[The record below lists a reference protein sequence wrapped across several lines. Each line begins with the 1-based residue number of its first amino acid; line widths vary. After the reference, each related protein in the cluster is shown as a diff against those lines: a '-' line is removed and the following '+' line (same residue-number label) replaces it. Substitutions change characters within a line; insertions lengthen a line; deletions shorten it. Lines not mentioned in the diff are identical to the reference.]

1 MGDDGHVEQVLDA
14 SRKRAI
20 AAEVLCALPQWFGIP
35 ESTHEYIDDSAGQPF
50 WAYVRGGA
58 AIGFVT
64 VERTSDCVADI
75 HVLGVLPQYHRQ
87 GVGRELVRAV
97 LGDCRDQGMQFLQV
111 KTVAAGHDE
120 AYDRTNRFYEAM
132 GFRRFEVFPT
142 LWDAANPCQVLVM
155 TVPPRDADSGAD
167 EPFWRGL
174 DALASASR
182 VVVDRPRGSRHP
194 RFPDLVY
201 PLDYGYLD
209 GTTGGDGEGIDCW
222 LGSGGTDVTAVFVTA
237 DPGKR
242 DAEVKLCLGCDEA
255 TLAEL
260 RRWYEPQ
267 NQQCLLVRRAVS
279 PPDHEGDGH

>member
-1 MGDDGHVEQVLDA
+1 MTDVGRVEQVLDPG
-14 SRKRAI
+14 RKRAV
-20 AAEVLCALPQWFGIP
+20 AATVLCALPQWFGIP
-35 ESTHEYIDDSAGQPF
+35 ESTQAYIDDSAGQPF
-50 WAYVRGGA
+50 WAYVRGGE

-64 VERTSDCVADI
+64 VEHTSDCVAEI
-75 HVLGVLPQYHRQ
+75 HVLGVLPQHHRQ

-97 LGDCRDQGMQFLQV
+97 LDRCREQGLQFLQV
-111 KTVAAGHDE
+111 KTVVAGHDE

-155 TVPPRDADSGAD
+155 AVPPRDGDDG
-167 EPFWRGL
+167 
-174 DALASASR
+174 ASADGAFWGAIDSLVRTSR

-194 RFPDLVY
+194 RFPDLEY

-209 GTTGGDGEGIDCW
+209 ATSGGDGEGIDCW
-222 LGSGGTDVTAVFVTA
+222 LGAGTEVTAVFVTV

-242 DAEVKLCLGCDEA
+242 DAEVKVCLGCDEK
-255 TLAEL
+255 TLEVL

-267 NQQCLLVRRAVS
+267 RQQCLLLRRPAAS
-279 PPDHEGDGH
+279 DTS